1 MEKMQINFFFDI
13 IFALVTEIE
22 KLKAENQA
30 VCQEKADIESM
41 MEMASIHADD
51 MGSDLLNRVD
61 VVEHQFT
68 EVIESI
74 PAPIAVTRHDGQFL
88 YANQSACLSFGFPA
102 DEKVSEHNARDL
114 YKDPA
119 DREKFLSLLQTDGE
133 VRNFET
139 RLKKKDGSFF
149 LVSLFSRSV
158 MFKNEKSLLTVI
170 YDLTERLNS
179 EKEIRLLKDKLERA
193 KEREKKYLMFTI
205 GGEEYGLCLT
215 KIKEIIG
222 ILPVTPVPNMP
233 DFIKGVANL
242 RGRVVPIA
250 DLRLIFSIGAADDTS
265 RTCIIISEIDGET
278 GKSLIGIIVDSVT
291 EILGI
296 KGKDIEEPPKFDQDI
311 DLRFISGIARVGGSV
326 KILLDIVNLR
336 ERFFGQSFR
345 QVFQADE
352 SYPI

>member
-1 MEKMQINFFFDI
+1 MENVPINLCFNI

-22 KLKAENQA
+22 RLKAENQTLY
-30 VCQEKADIESM
+30 QEKADIESM
-41 MEMASIHADD
+41 MEMASLHADD
-51 MGSDLLNRVD
+51 MGTDLLNRVD

-74 PAPIAVTRHDGQFL
+74 PAPIAVTRYDGQFL
-88 YANQSACLSFGFPA
+88 YANKSAYLSFGFSIE
-102 DEKVSEHNARDL
+102 DDITEQNASNL

-139 RLKKKDGSFF
+139 QLRKKDSSFF
-149 LVSLFSRSV
+149 LVALFSRPV

-179 EKEIRLLKDKLERA
+179 EKEIRQLKEKLERA
-193 KEREKKYLMFTI
+193 KEREEKYLMFTVC
-205 GGEEYGLCLT
+205 GEEYGICLT
-215 KIKEIIG
+215 KIKEIVG
-222 ILPVTPVPNMP
+222 ILPVTPVPNTP

-242 RGRVVPIA
+242 RGRLLPIA
-250 DLRLIFSIGAADDTS
+250 DLRLIFGIGSTDAAE
-265 RTCIIISEIDGET
+265 RTCVIVSEIQ
-278 GKSLIGIIVDSVT
+278 KNLIGIIVDSVT

-296 KGKDIEEPPKFDQDI
+296 RGKDIEPPPEFDQDI
-311 DLRFISGIARVGGSV
+311 DMRFISGIARVAGSV
-326 KILLDIVNLR
+326 KILIDIVNLW
-336 ERFFGQSFR
+336 ERFFWQSAR